1 MTLFKKPTSVKGTLL
16 LLLLPAGIGLMAIA
30 WFIHGILLEKMSQEF
45 VESRLQEEVVFL
57 EHHLRQVDGQIN
69 MLETGDYFEKVFHHS
84 FVIHSPNQTVISPP
98 HWQPL
103 LRPLLDSNKNEF
115 IKVRNKDETAALS
128 TIPSDILAYRQSFH
142 IAGVPITVIVAE
154 DMHGLKASQA
164 NLHAWTAVVSL
175 LLILLLVG
183 VIWFGINLSM
193 RPVVSLKTE
202 LKGLQSGAI
211 SRIHTQASGEIQP
224 LVQQLNQLLD
234 SLDQRLERSREA
246 LANLSHSVKTP
257 IAALRQILED
267 TSRPLDNNL
276 RQEMAA
282 RLADLDRQLE
292 AEMRRSRFAGPQIGK
307 SAYPVKQARDLLWTL
322 GRLYTDKSFELS
334 TSLADDTRW
343 PIEEHDLNEIMGN
356 LLDNAGKWSAD
367 YVELSLEQHNGTA
380 TIIVTDDGA
389 GVANEEKANLG
400 QRGLR
405 LDEQIPGHGLGLAIV
420 REIIARYS
428 GQIAFLTGTKGGLK
442 VRIEIPLYRSHNTIN
457 PTEMLPSGPALNP
470 RIQPRSA
477 TRY

>member
-30 WFIHGILLEKMSQEF
+30 WFIHGILLEKMSQDF
-45 VESRLQEEVVFL
+45 VESRLKEEVVFL

-84 FVIHSPNQTVISPP
+84 FAIHSPEQTVISPKQ
-98 HWQPL
+98 WQPL
-103 LRPLLDSNKNEF
+103 LQPLLDSNKNEF
-115 IKVRNKDETAALS
+115 IKVRNKENNT
-128 TIPSDILAYRQSFH
+128 PSDILAYRQSFH

-154 DMHGLKASQA
+154 DMRGLKASQA
-164 NLHAWTAVVSL
+164 NLHTWTAVVSL
-175 LLILLLVG
+175 LLILLLMG
-183 VIWFGINLSM
+183 VIWIGINLSM
-193 RPVVSLKTE
+193 RPVVSLKAE
-202 LKGLQSGAI
+202 LKGLQSGTIA
-211 SRIHTQASGEIQP
+211 RIHTQAPDEFQP

-307 SAYPVKQARDLLWTL
+307 SAYPVKQARDLLWML

-334 TSLADDTRW
+334 TSLTDDTRW

-356 LLDNAGKWSAD
+356 LLDNAGKWSAS
-367 YVELSLEQHNGTA
+367 YVELSLEQNNDTV
-380 TIIVTDDGA
+380 TIMVTDDGT
-389 GVANEEKANLG
+389 GVANAEKANLG

-442 VRIEIPLYRSHNTIN
+442 VWIEIPLQARS
-457 PTEMLPSGPALNP
+457 
-470 RIQPRSA
+470 
-477 TRY
+477 

>member
-30 WFIHGILLEKMSQEF
+30 WLIHGILLEKMSQEF
-45 VESRLQEEVVFL
+45 VESRLKEEVVFL

-84 FVIHSPNQTVISPP
+84 FAIHSPEQTVISPKQ
-98 HWQPL
+98 WQPL
-103 LRPLLDSNKNEF
+103 LQPLLDSNKNEF
-115 IKVRNKDETAALS
+115 IKVRNKENNT
-128 TIPSDILAYRQSFH
+128 PSDILAYRQSFH

-154 DMHGLKASQA
+154 DMRGLKASQA
-164 NLHAWTAVVSL
+164 NLHTWTAVVSL
-175 LLILLLVG
+175 LLILLLMG
-183 VIWFGINLSM
+183 VIWIGINLSM
-193 RPVVSLKTE
+193 RPVVSLKAE
-202 LKGLQSGAI
+202 LKGLQSGTIA
-211 SRIHTQASGEIQP
+211 RIHTQAPDEFQP

-307 SAYPVKQARDLLWTL
+307 SAYPVKQARDLLWML

-356 LLDNAGKWSAD
+356 LLDNAGKWSAG
-367 YVELSLEQHNGTA
+367 YVELSLEQQNGLA
-380 TIIVTDDGA
+380 TILVTDDGT
-389 GVANEEKANLG
+389 GVADEEKANLG

-442 VRIEIPLYRSHNTIN
+442 VWIEIPLQARS
-457 PTEMLPSGPALNP
+457 
-470 RIQPRSA
+470 
-477 TRY
+477 

>member
-84 FVIHSPNQTVISPP
+84 FAIHSPHQTVISPKQ
-98 HWQPL
+98 WQPL

-115 IKVRNKDETAALS
+115 IKVRNKENNT
-128 TIPSDILAYRQSFH
+128 PSDILAYRQSFH

-164 NLHAWTAVVSL
+164 NLHTWTAVVSL

-183 VIWFGINLSM
+183 VIWIGINLSM
-193 RPVVSLKTE
+193 RPVVSLKAE
-202 LKGLQSGAI
+202 LKGLQSGTIA
-211 SRIHTQASGEIQP
+211 RIHTQAPDEFQP
-224 LVQQLNQLLD
+224 LVLQLNQLLD

-267 TSRPLDNNL
+267 TSRPLDNHL

-307 SAYPVKQARDLLWTL
+307 SAYPVKQARDLLWML

-356 LLDNAGKWSAD
+356 LLDNAGKWSAG
-367 YVELSLEQHNGTA
+367 YVELSLEQQNGLA
-380 TIIVTDDGA
+380 TIMVTDDGT
-389 GVANEEKANLG
+389 GVADEEKAYLG

-442 VRIEIPLYRSHNTIN
+442 VRIEIPLQARS
-457 PTEMLPSGPALNP
+457 
-470 RIQPRSA
+470 
-477 TRY
+477 

>member
-30 WFIHGILLEKMSQEF
+30 WLIHGILLEKMSQEF
-45 VESRLQEEVVFL
+45 VESRLQEEVMFL
-57 EHHLRQVDGQIN
+57 EHHLRQAQGQFN

-84 FVIHSPNQTVISPP
+84 FAIHSPAQTVISPKQ
-98 HWQPL
+98 WQPL
-103 LRPLLDSNKNEF
+103 FQPLLDSNKNEF
-115 IKVRNKDETAALS
+115 IKVRNKENNT
-128 TIPSDILAYRQSFH
+128 PSDILAYRKSFH
-142 IAGVPITVIVAE
+142 IAGMPITVIVAE
-154 DMHGLKASQA
+154 DMRGLKDSQA
-164 NLHAWTAVVSL
+164 SLHTWTAVVSL

-183 VIWFGINLSM
+183 VIWIGINLSM

-211 SRIHTQASGEIQP
+211 SRIHTQAPDEFQP

-307 SAYPVKQARDLLWTL
+307 SAYPVKQARDLLWML

-334 TSLADDTRW
+334 TSLTDDTRW

-356 LLDNAGKWSAD
+356 LLDNAGKWSAS
-367 YVELSLEQHNGTA
+367 YVELSLEQNNDTV
-380 TIIVTDDGA
+380 TIMVTDDGT
-389 GVANEEKANLG
+389 GVANAEKANLG

-420 REIIARYS
+420 SDIVSRYN
-428 GQIAFLTGTKGGLK
+428 GQLSFLNSPQGGLK
-442 VRIEIPLYRSHNTIN
+442 VVIS
-457 PTEMLPSGPALNP
+457 LP
-470 RIQPRSA
+470 IQKSA
-477 TRY
+477 A

>member
-30 WFIHGILLEKMSQEF
+30 WLIHGILLEKMSQEF

-84 FVIHSPNQTVISPP
+84 FAIHSPEQTVISPKQ
-98 HWQPL
+98 WQPL
-103 LRPLLDSNKNEF
+103 LQPLLDSNKNEF
-115 IKVRNKDETAALS
+115 IKVRNKENNT
-128 TIPSDILAYRQSFH
+128 PSDILAYRKSFH
-142 IAGVPITVIVAE
+142 IAGMPITVIVAE
-154 DMHGLKASQA
+154 DMRGLKDSQA
-164 NLHAWTAVVSL
+164 SLHTWTAVVSL

-183 VIWFGINLSM
+183 VIWIGINLSM

-211 SRIHTQASGEIQP
+211 SRIHTQAPDEFQP

-267 TSRPLDNNL
+267 TSRQLDNNL

-307 SAYPVKQARDLLWTL
+307 SAYPVKQARDLLWML

-334 TSLADDTRW
+334 TSLTDDTRW

-356 LLDNAGKWSAD
+356 LLDNAGKWSAS

-380 TIIVTDDGA
+380 TIMVTDDGT
-389 GVANEEKANLG
+389 GVANAEKANLG

-442 VRIEIPLYRSHNTIN
+442 VWIEIPLQARS
-457 PTEMLPSGPALNP
+457 
-470 RIQPRSA
+470 
-477 TRY
+477 

>member
-30 WFIHGILLEKMSQEF
+30 WLIHGILLEKMSQEF
-45 VESRLQEEVVFL
+45 VESRLKEEVVFL

-84 FVIHSPNQTVISPP
+84 FAIHSPAQTVISPK

-115 IKVRNKDETAALS
+115 IKVRNKENNT
-128 TIPSDILAYRQSFH
+128 PSDILAYRQSFH

-164 NLHAWTAVVSL
+164 NLHTWTAVVSL

-183 VIWFGINLSM
+183 VIWIGINLSM

-202 LKGLQSGAI
+202 LKGLQSGTIA
-211 SRIHTQASGEIQP
+211 RIHTQAPDEFQP
-224 LVQQLNQLLD
+224 LVLQLNQLLD

-307 SAYPVKQARDLLWTL
+307 SAYPVKQARDLLWML

-356 LLDNAGKWSAD
+356 LLDNAGKWSAS
-367 YVELSLEQHNGTA
+367 YVELSLEQHNDTA
-380 TIIVTDDGA
+380 TIMVTDNGT
-389 GVANEEKANLG
+389 GVANAEKANLG

-428 GQIAFLTGTKGGLK
+428 GQIEFLTGTKGGLK
-442 VRIEIPLYRSHNTIN
+442 VWIEIPLQARS
-457 PTEMLPSGPALNP
+457 
-470 RIQPRSA
+470 
-477 TRY
+477 

>member
-30 WFIHGILLEKMSQEF
+30 WLIHGILLEKMSQEF

-84 FVIHSPNQTVISPP
+84 FAIHSPEQTVISPKQ
-98 HWQPL
+98 WQPL
-103 LRPLLDSNKNEF
+103 LQPLLDSNKNEF
-115 IKVRNKDETAALS
+115 IKVRNKENNT
-128 TIPSDILAYRQSFH
+128 PSDILAYRQSFH

-154 DMHGLKASQA
+154 DMRGLKASQA
-164 NLHAWTAVVSL
+164 NLHTWTAVVSL

-183 VIWFGINLSM
+183 VIWIGINLSM
-193 RPVVSLKTE
+193 RPVVSLKAE
-202 LKGLQSGAI
+202 LKGLQSGTIA
-211 SRIHTQASGEIQP
+211 RIHTQAPDEFQP

-267 TSRPLDNNL
+267 TNRPLDNHL

-282 RLADLDRQLE
+282 RLADLDQQLE
-292 AEMRRSRFAGPQIGK
+292 AEMRRGRFAGPQIGT
-307 SAYPVKQARDLLWTL
+307 SAYPVKQARDLLWML

-334 TSLADDTRW
+334 TTLSDNTRW

-356 LLDNAGKWSAD
+356 LLDNAGKWSTG
-367 YVELSLEQHNGTA
+367 YVELSLEQQSGLA
-380 TIIVTDDGA
+380 TITVTDDGA
-389 GVANEEKANLG
+389 GVANAEKAYLG

-420 REIIARYS
+420 REIITRYS

-442 VRIEIPLYRSHNTIN
+442 VRIDLPLQARS
-457 PTEMLPSGPALNP
+457 
-470 RIQPRSA
+470 
-477 TRY
+477 

>member
-1 MTLFKKPTSVKGTLL
+1 MTLFKKPTSVKGALL

-30 WFIHGILLEKMSQEF
+30 WLIHGILLEKMSQEF

-84 FVIHSPNQTVISPP
+84 FAIHSPEQTVISPKQ
-98 HWQPL
+98 WQPL
-103 LRPLLDSNKNEF
+103 LQPLLDSNKNEF
-115 IKVRNKDETAALS
+115 IKVRNKENNT
-128 TIPSDILAYRQSFH
+128 PSDILAYRQSFH

-154 DMHGLKASQA
+154 DMRGLKASQA
-164 NLHAWTAVVSL
+164 NLHTWTAVVSL
-175 LLILLLVG
+175 LLILLLMG
-183 VIWFGINLSM
+183 VIWIGINLSM
-193 RPVVSLKTE
+193 RPVVSLKAE
-202 LKGLQSGAI
+202 LKGLQSGTIA
-211 SRIHTQASGEIQP
+211 RIHTQAPDEFQP

-234 SLDQRLERSREA
+234 SLDQRLERSRDA

-267 TSRPLDNNL
+267 SNRPLDNNL

-282 RLADLDRQLE
+282 KLADLGQQLE
-292 AEMRRSRFAGPQIGK
+292 AEMRRSRFSGPQIGT
-307 SAYPVKQARDLLWTL
+307 SAYPVKQARDLLWML

-334 TSLADDTRW
+334 TALTDDTRW

-356 LLDNAGKWSAD
+356 LLDNAGKWSNKV
-367 YVELSLEQHNGTA
+367 VELSLEQSQGLA
-380 TIIVTDDGA
+380 TISVTDDGL
-389 GVANEEKANLG
+389 GVPNAEKEQLG

-420 REIIARYS
+420 SDIVSRYN
-428 GQIAFLTGTKGGLK
+428 GQLSFLNSPQGGLK
-442 VRIEIPLYRSHNTIN
+442 VVIS
-457 PTEMLPSGPALNP
+457 LP
-470 RIQPRSA
+470 IQKSA
-477 TRY
+477 A

>member
-30 WFIHGILLEKMSQEF
+30 WLIHGILLEKMSQEF

-84 FVIHSPNQTVISPP
+84 FAIHSPEQTVISPKQ
-98 HWQPL
+98 WQPL
-103 LRPLLDSNKNEF
+103 LQPLLDSHKNEF
-115 IKVRNKDETAALS
+115 IKVRNKENNT
-128 TIPSDILAYRQSFH
+128 PSDILAYRQSFH

-154 DMHGLKASQA
+154 DMRGLKASQA
-164 NLHAWTAVVSL
+164 NLHTWTAVVSL
-175 LLILLLVG
+175 LLILLLMG
-183 VIWFGINLSM
+183 VIWIGINLSM
-193 RPVVSLKTE
+193 RPVVSLKAE
-202 LKGLQSGAI
+202 LKGLQSGTIA
-211 SRIHTQASGEIQP
+211 RIHTQAPDEFQP
-224 LVQQLNQLLD
+224 LVLQLNQLLD

-246 LANLSHSVKTP
+246 LANLSHSIKTP

-307 SAYPVKQARDLLWTL
+307 SAYPVKQARDLLWML

-334 TSLADDTRW
+334 TSLTDDTRW

-356 LLDNAGKWSAD
+356 LLDNAGKWSAS
-367 YVELSLEQHNGTA
+367 YVELSLEQHNGTV
-380 TIIVTDDGA
+380 TIIVTDDGT
-389 GVANEEKANLG
+389 GVANAEKANLG

-405 LDEQIPGHGLGLAIV
+405 LDEQTPGHGLGLAIV

-442 VRIEIPLYRSHNTIN
+442 VWIEIPLQ
-457 PTEMLPSGPALNP
+457 A
-470 RIQPRSA
+470 
-477 TRY
+477 RY

>member
-30 WFIHGILLEKMSQEF
+30 WFIHGILLEKMSQDF
-45 VESRLQEEVVFL
+45 VESRLKEEVVFL
-57 EHHLRQVDGQIN
+57 EYHLRQVDGQIN

-84 FVIHSPNQTVISPP
+84 FAIHSPAQTVISPKQ
-98 HWQPL
+98 WQPL
-103 LRPLLDSNKNEF
+103 FQPLLDSNKNEF
-115 IKVRNKDETAALS
+115 IKVRNKENNT
-128 TIPSDILAYRQSFH
+128 PSDILAYRKSFH
-142 IAGVPITVIVAE
+142 IAGMPITVIVAE
-154 DMHGLKASQA
+154 DMRDLKDSQA
-164 NLHAWTAVVSL
+164 SLHTWTAVVSL

-183 VIWFGINLSM
+183 VIWIGINLSM
-193 RPVVSLKTE
+193 RPVVSLKAE

-211 SRIHTQASGEIQP
+211 ARIHTQAPDEFQP
-224 LVQQLNQLLD
+224 LVLQLNQLLD

-246 LANLSHSVKTP
+246 LANLSHSIKTP
-257 IAALRQILED
+257 IAALKQILED
-267 TSRPLDNNL
+267 TSRQLDNNL

-307 SAYPVKQARDLLWTL
+307 SAYPVKQARDLLWML

-334 TSLADDTRW
+334 TSLTDDTRW

-356 LLDNAGKWSAD
+356 LLDNAGKWSAS
-367 YVELSLEQHNGTA
+367 YVELSLEQHNDTA
-380 TIIVTDDGA
+380 TIMVTDNGT
-389 GVANEEKANLG
+389 GVADEEKANLG

-442 VRIEIPLYRSHNTIN
+442 VWIEIPLQARS
-457 PTEMLPSGPALNP
+457 
-470 RIQPRSA
+470 
-477 TRY
+477 

>member
-1 MTLFKKPTSVKGTLL
+1 M
-16 LLLLPAGIGLMAIA
+16 
-30 WFIHGILLEKMSQEF
+30 
-45 VESRLQEEVVFL
+45 
-57 EHHLRQVDGQIN
+57 
-69 MLETGDYFEKVFHHS
+69 
-84 FVIHSPNQTVISPP
+84 
-98 HWQPL
+98 
-103 LRPLLDSNKNEF
+103 
-115 IKVRNKDETAALS
+115 
-128 TIPSDILAYRQSFH
+128 
-142 IAGVPITVIVAE
+142 
-154 DMHGLKASQA
+154 
-164 NLHAWTAVVSL
+164 VSL

-183 VIWFGINLSM
+183 VIWIGINLSM
-193 RPVVSLKTE
+193 RPVVSLKAE

-211 SRIHTQASGEIQP
+211 ARIHTQAPDEFQP
-224 LVQQLNQLLD
+224 LVLQLNQLLD

-246 LANLSHSVKTP
+246 LANLSHSIKTP

-307 SAYPVKQARDLLWTL
+307 SAYPVKQARDLLWML

-334 TSLADDTRW
+334 TSLTDDTRW

-356 LLDNAGKWSAD
+356 LLDNAGKWSAS
-367 YVELSLEQHNGTA
+367 YVELSLEQNNDTV
-380 TIIVTDDGA
+380 TIMVTDDGT
-389 GVANEEKANLG
+389 GVANAEKANLG

-442 VRIEIPLYRSHNTIN
+442 VWIEIPLQARS
-457 PTEMLPSGPALNP
+457 
-470 RIQPRSA
+470 
-477 TRY
+477 

>member
-1 MTLFKKPTSVKGTLL
+1 MMRLKMPNSIKGILL
-16 LLLLPAGIGLMAIA
+16 LLLLPAGIALMAIA
-30 WFIHGILLEKMSQEF
+30 WFIHGLLLEKMSREF
-45 VESRLQEEVVFL
+45 VESRLIEEAAFI
-57 EHHLRQVDGQIN
+57 EHQLRQVDGHIDQ
-69 MLETGDYFEKVFHHS
+69 LETGDYFEQVFHHAFAIQS
-84 FVIHSPNQTVISPP
+84 ADKTIVFPTFY
-98 HWQPL
+98 QPL
-103 LRPLLDSNKNEF
+103 LTPLLHGNTKTFTRLYNNEVKQAPEDLLTF
-115 IKVRNKDETAALS
+115 RNTFSLNHR
-128 TIPSDILAYRQSFH
+128 LF
-142 IAGVPITVIVAE
+142 TVVVAE
-154 DMHGLKASQA
+154 DMRGLKNSQA
-164 NLHAWTAVVSL
+164 SLHTWTAVVSL

-183 VIWFGINLSM
+183 IIWFGINLSM
-193 RPVVSLKTE
+193 RPVVSLKLA
-202 LKGLQSGAI
+202 LKGLQSGEI
-211 SRIHTQASGEIQP
+211 TRINTQAPEEFQP
-224 LVQQLNQLLD
+224 LVLQLNQLLD
-234 SLDQRLERSREA
+234 SLDQRLEASREA

-307 SAYPVKQARDLLWTL
+307 SAYPVKQARDLLWML

-334 TSLADDTRW
+334 TSLTDDTRW

-356 LLDNAGKWSAD
+356 LLDNAGKWSAS

-380 TIIVTDDGA
+380 TIMVTDDGT
-389 GVANEEKANLG
+389 GVANAEKANLG
-400 QRGLR
+400 QRGLG

-442 VRIEIPLYRSHNTIN
+442 VWIEIPLQARS
-457 PTEMLPSGPALNP
+457 
-470 RIQPRSA
+470 
-477 TRY
+477 

>member
-1 MTLFKKPTSVKGTLL
+1 MTLLKKPSSIKGTLL
-16 LLLLPAGIGLMAIA
+16 LLLLPAAIGLMTVA
-30 WFIHGILLEKMSQEF
+30 WFIHGTLLEKMSQEF
-45 VESRLQEEVVFL
+45 VESRLQEEVMFL
-57 EHHLRQVDGQIN
+57 EHHLRQTQGQIN

-84 FVIHSPNQTVISPP
+84 FAIHSPEQTVISPE
-98 HWQPL
+98 HWQSL
-103 LRPLLDSNKNEF
+103 FRPLLDSTSEEF
-115 IKVRNKDETAALS
+115 IRKRHHKDADSADNRSLT
-128 TIPSDILAYRQSFH
+128 TIPSDILAYRKSFY
-142 IAGVPITVIVAE
+142 IAGAPITVIVAE
-154 DMHGLKASQA
+154 DMRGLKNSQR
-164 NLHAWTAVVSL
+164 NLHTWTAVVSL

-183 VIWFGINLSM
+183 VIWIGINLSM
-193 RPVVSLKTE
+193 RPVVALKAE
-202 LKGLQSGAI
+202 LKGLQSGTI
-211 SRIHTQASGEIQP
+211 TRIHTQAADEFQP

-267 TSRPLDNNL
+267 TNRPLDNHL

-282 RLADLDRQLE
+282 RLADLDQQLE
-292 AEMRRSRFAGPQIGK
+292 AEMRRGRFAGPQIGT
-307 SAYPVKQARDLLWTL
+307 SAYPVKQARDLLWML

-334 TSLADDTRW
+334 TSLTDDTRW

-356 LLDNAGKWSAD
+356 LLDNAGKWSAS
-367 YVELSLEQHNGTA
+367 YVELSLEQHNDTV
-380 TIIVTDDGA
+380 TIMVTDDGT
-389 GVANEEKANLG
+389 GVANAEKANLG

-442 VRIEIPLYRSHNTIN
+442 VWIEIPLQARS
-457 PTEMLPSGPALNP
+457 
-470 RIQPRSA
+470 
-477 TRY
+477 